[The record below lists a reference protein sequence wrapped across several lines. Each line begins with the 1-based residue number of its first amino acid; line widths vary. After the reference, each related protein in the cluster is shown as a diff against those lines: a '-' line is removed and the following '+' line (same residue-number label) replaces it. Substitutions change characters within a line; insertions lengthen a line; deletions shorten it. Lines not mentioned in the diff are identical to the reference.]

1 MTEKGEERKRR
12 GFCFVTFENEDI
24 ADAAC
29 KENFHVLE
37 GAEVHVHVH
46 VIYYG
51 YVDKYYMYVTV

>member
-37 GAEVHVHVH
+37 GAEVHV
-46 VIYYG
+46 IYQKYYG
-51 YVDKYYMYVTV
+51 YVDKYYVTL